1 MAVSGVGAVPL
12 TADPL
17 QADPN
22 SFGAA
27 MQQEIAAAS
36 NEPTVPAPAPQ
47 AAPSSAPAEAVPT
60 PQAPAAEQAPAAPAA
75 PTFKFADLQA
85 WNSSEQGRAARASL
99 LQSMPN
105 ATEQDREL
113 AARMMF
119 LETNGQQL
127 DAANTNALAQNTSQM
142 VGGQADQLWMA
153 QAQAF
158 GGRYLPEEVMAR
170 MASQQAQPAA
180 DPSAQP
186 PASESP
192 QSSDPSVDPSL
203 QASTAGVQ
211 AAPPPASGD
220 VAVAATPQ
228 EASAAEEAL
237 VSAIRE
243 QYRLI
248 GGGNEIDAEELNAA
262 LPKIF
267 MPDNFNA
274 TQVAGAVDGGPEGSK
289 KDNQFDQAEYEA
301 FSEARINAIA
311 TNPMLQTQIQEKMA
325 GELGLSPSDLTPEAL
340 SQNPELQAQ
349 YAATLRNYIA
359 QDIKLAIDAEN
370 QSLRQ

>member
-27 MQQEIAAAS
+27 MQQEIAAAG
-36 NEPTVPAPAPQ
+36 NEPTLPAPESQAAPAPAP
-47 AAPSSAPAEAVPT
+47 AEAAPT

-170 MASQQAQPAA
+170 MASQQAQP
-180 DPSAQP
+180 
-186 PASESP
+186 PASEGP
-192 QSSDPSVDPSL
+192 QSSDASVDPSL

-211 AAPPPASGD
+211 APASAD
-220 VAVAATPQ
+220 PAAGGSDAAAL
-228 EASAAEEAL
+228 EAAL
-237 VSAIRE
+237 RE
-243 QYRLI
+243 QY
-248 GGGNEIDAEELNAA
+248 ELVN
-262 LPKIF
+262 
-267 MPDNFNA
+267 
-274 TQVAGAVDGGPEGSK
+274 DGQPV
-289 KDNQFDQAEYEA
+289 
-301 FSEARINAIA
+301 
-311 TNPMLQTQIQEKMA
+311 
-325 GELGLSPSDLTPEAL
+325 TPEAL
-340 SQNPELQAQ
+340 QAALKKLNPETPDNLGQQVVEGVDGTVQGSAQDGALDFPEYGKVSSTLTQNAIIQLMQNPELQAKINEEIARSLRVTVDDITPEKLNANAALKAQ
-349 YAATLRNYIA
+349 YDAAMGQFVTQFMLQGTQRDNQTLR
-359 QDIKLAIDAEN
+359 Q
-370 QSLRQ
+370 